1 MKKMG
6 RRRSG
11 IKVSNSF
18 IVISIVILILFFIVY
33 MIESNLK
40 PTVTRMAE
48 SKVNL
53 MANEIINKTIYEEI
67 LKNTKYTDIVE
78 THKDSDNKI
87 TMIQANSIEIS
98 RLMTAT
104 NLKIKESLNDLSE
117 EVLVIPLGQALG
129 SYLFAAHGPKIK
141 VRILPVG
148 EIEVNLHQDFHESGI
163 NQTRHILYLDVRTSL
178 TVVIPLATE
187 KITVL
192 TKTPI
197 AETIIVGPVPS
208 TMVRLDGLDTL
219 LKGTIYGQ

>member
-1 MKKMG
+1 
-6 RRRSG
+6 
-11 IKVSNSF
+11 
-18 IVISIVILILFFIVY
+18 

-129 SYLFAAHGPKIK
+129 SYLFAAQIGRAH
-141 VRILPVG
+141 V
-148 EIEVNLHQDFHESGI
+148 
-163 NQTRHILYLDVRTSL
+163 
-178 TVVIPLATE
+178 
-187 KITVL
+187 
-192 TKTPI
+192 
-197 AETIIVGPVPS
+197 
-208 TMVRLDGLDTL
+208 
-219 LKGTIYGQ
+219 

>member
-1 MKKMG
+1 MG
-6 RRRSG
+6 RGRLR
-11 IKVSNSF
+11 IKFSNTF
-18 IVISIVILILFFIVY
+18 LVVAITILVFFLIIY
-33 MIESNLK
+33 IIESNLK

-67 LKNTKYTDIVE
+67 LNNIKYTDLIE

-104 NLKIKESLNDLSE
+104 NLKIKESLNELNE
-117 EVLVIPLGQALG
+117 EILAIPLGQALG

-148 EIEVNLHQDFHESGI
+148 EVEVNLHQDFHETGI

-219 LKGTIYGQ
+219 LRGTIYGK

>member
-1 MKKMG
+1 MGG
-6 RRRSG
+6 RRFG

-18 IVISIVILILFFIVY
+18 IVISIVILVLFLIIY

-67 LKNTKYTDIVE
+67 LKNTKYTDLIE
-78 THKDSDNKI
+78 IHKDSDNKI

-104 NLKIKESLNDLSE
+104 NLKIKESLNDLRE
-117 EVLVIPLGQALG
+117 EILVIPLGQALG

-148 EIEVNLHQDFHESGI
+148 EIEVKLHQDFHESGI

-187 KITVL
+187 KITVA

-197 AETIIVGPVPS
+197 AETIIIGPVPS

>member
-1 MKKMG
+1 
-6 RRRSG
+6 
-11 IKVSNSF
+11 
-18 IVISIVILILFFIVY
+18 

-67 LKNTKYTDIVE
+67 LKNTKYTDLIE
-78 THKDSDNKI
+78 IHKDSDNKI

-104 NLKIKESLNDLSE
+104 NLKIKESLNDLRE
-117 EVLVIPLGQALG
+117 EILVIPLGQALG

-148 EIEVNLHQDFHESGI
+148 EIEVKLHQDFHESGI

-187 KITVL
+187 KITVA

-197 AETIIVGPVPS
+197 AETIIIGPVPS